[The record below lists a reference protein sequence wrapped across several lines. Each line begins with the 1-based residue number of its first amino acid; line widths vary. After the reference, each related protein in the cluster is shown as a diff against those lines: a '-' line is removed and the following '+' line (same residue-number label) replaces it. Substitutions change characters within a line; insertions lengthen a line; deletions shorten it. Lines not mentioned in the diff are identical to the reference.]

1 MPVSTVKHKHG
12 NEILALI
19 LFAVGLLVVLSLV
32 SYSATDPCFSISGTG
47 GSVRNS
53 VGIIGA
59 YLSDVLLHLF
69 GLSSYLLPAFL
80 ATYAVFLMLRK
91 EAIHP
96 PLKKVG
102 GVVLFVSA

>member
-32 SYSATDPCFSISGTG
+32 SYSATDPCFSSSGTG
-47 GSVRNS
+47 SSVKNS

-69 GLSSYLLPAFL
+69 GLSAYLLPAFL
-80 ATYAVFLMLRK
+80 FTYATYLMRRK
-91 EAIHP
+91 EAMNRD
-96 PLKKVG
+96 LKKNRVP
-102 GVVLFVSA
+102 